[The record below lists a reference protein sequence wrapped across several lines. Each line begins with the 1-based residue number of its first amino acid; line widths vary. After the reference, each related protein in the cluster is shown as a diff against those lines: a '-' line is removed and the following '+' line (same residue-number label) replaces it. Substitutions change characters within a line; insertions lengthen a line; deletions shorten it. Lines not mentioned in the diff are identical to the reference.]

1 VVFFNPGINFRVS
14 SANVNVRPPY
24 THHHHHHQFNP
35 SQEITNNLFSPT
47 LGPTFSPVQYKPERG
62 HQRVPDF
69 VPSRQQTGKK
79 VGQGSMKKNTTM
91 AQAVTL
97 LTALRMFTNART
109 SCNNGYGVT
118 TYERYP
124 GYHLQGDAADDVIR
138 LSSSPETVMS
148 KCVESCTV
156 DRTPTNN
163 LVRTCNSFTF
173 QSGKFR
179 EGRWEE
185 SSCLLSRERPAPDG
199 FAVLTNSQKNN
210 KLTEYFNEICLK
222 TENLADHCGNK
233 SYAFTVYQDMDFTAP
248 DFKRVTVNSRQACMD
263 SCIGEKTF
271 ICRSAVYETLTR
283 VCKMTRFVKP
293 RGLAKNAAIST
304 RKGNF
309 YMENNCVHGLS
320 RCDGYTM
327 FLKEANAELR
337 GGRDMARVEGA
348 TLSECERLC
357 RDDSGTLAFE
367 CRSFLYNSEK
377 AECVLSKDDSYS
389 VPDNLVTSPITDFYE
404 MVCIE
409 GAQPEGAEN
418 KDLSYLYGREDRYYE
433 EAVPFQRYR
442 NSIIRAEFQRS
453 IRNIDLGRCLD
464 ECLHQTSSKCLS
476 VAYNPID
483 RKCKIS
489 QYDQKDS
496 RILYD
501 ADYDYY
507 ENLVDNMAA
516 PSQLVHTAIRFPSGH
531 AHHQTIHLNLT
542 EQPEAPPEPQK
553 AYLPPLV
560 GPPVKT
566 LLPDA
571 SFRTPEN
578 EIAGSSNSAR
588 GGYYDNYH
596 GAYRPPPGNEQPI
609 FDPNEPQTGPR
620 PNRYRP
626 DSGDSIR
633 FEKDNRPSY
642 GASGGRRGRCD
653 SGSTAGDTFRQ
664 VRSRTRLRQ
673 QFIKRLETVNSLYE
687 CEQECLN
694 ERTFKCLSFNYM
706 STSGYSYRSNCEL
719 SNREGFELDTYDFD
733 QANQWDFYGR
743 EGTGGGC
750 LDVSQNCDE
759 DGMEFTM
766 RIPEGF
772 RGRIYTHKHYG
783 RSQCYVRGTGGKTY
797 TLRIPG
803 VNGFPDC
810 GTEKYGDTMTNI
822 VVVQFA
828 QDIQTNMDMKYNLT
842 CTTRGPGSA
851 VVTSGYIGAGSGQ
864 PVPIEYLPAEH
875 TLDSRVRLLIKY
887 QGRPTTTIAVGDP
900 LEFKLETQDGEN
912 LLRDIFASNV
922 IAKDPYSDRIV
933 QLIDADGCPVD
944 PYVFPALGLSRAN
957 DGLETGFNA
966 FKIPESNFLVFEATV
981 RSCRSGCRPAT
992 CSGPSGRDN
1001 SFGRKRRFADL
1012 EDDRQRREADDESSK
1027 VEIREMF
1034 RVYESRES
1042 IPDGETEIITAKHTV
1057 EEVCL
1062 TAVAYHGMIGAIVIV
1077 FMLLLLFAII
1087 AGICFRKS
1095 RIIGL
1100 KNKLAD
1106 SQSSSTS
1113 YLANSGPF
1121 TARAP
1126 SQHQHHGHN
1135 SRYPGPTNNF
1145 TTKQTNR
1152 IQQQRYLPNH
1162 DMETGEEEDLPSI
1175 KNSRRAYPDPSEPIY
1190 TDPSLFER
1198 Y

>member
-1 VVFFNPGINFRVS
+1 
-14 SANVNVRPPY
+14 
-24 THHHHHHQFNP
+24 
-35 SQEITNNLFSPT
+35 
-47 LGPTFSPVQYKPERG
+47 
-62 HQRVPDF
+62 
-69 VPSRQQTGKK
+69 
-79 VGQGSMKKNTTM
+79 MKKNTTM

-283 VCKMTRFVKP
+283 VCKMTRFVKQ
-293 RGLAKNAAIST
+293 RGLGESAAIST

-357 RDDSGTLAFE
+357 LDDSGTLAFE

-377 AECVLSKDDSYS
+377 TECVLSKDDSYS
-389 VPDNLVTSPITDFYE
+389 VPDSLITSPITDYYE

-442 NSIIRAEFQRS
+442 NSIIRAEFQRT

-483 RKCKIS
+483 RQCKIS

-507 ENLVDNMAA
+507 ENLV
-516 PSQLVHTAIRFPSGH
+516 
-531 AHHQTIHLNLT
+531 
-542 EQPEAPPEPQK
+542 
-553 AYLPPLV
+553 
-560 GPPVKT
+560 
-566 LLPDA
+566 
-571 SFRTPEN
+571 
-578 EIAGSSNSAR
+578 AGSSNSAR

-596 GAYRPPPGNEQPI
+596 GAYRPPP
-609 FDPNEPQTGPR
+609 
-620 PNRYRP
+620 
-626 DSGDSIR
+626 
-633 FEKDNRPSY
+633 DNRPSY

-694 ERTFKCLSFNYM
+694 ERTFKCLSFNYI
-706 STSGYSYRSNCEL
+706 SVGFSPTTEENCEL
-719 SNREGFELDTYDFD
+719 SDQNSHDLDIDNPSYYDNSERYDFY
-733 QANQWDFYGR
+733 QR
-743 EGTGGGC
+743 EAA
-750 LDVSQNCDE
+750 
-759 DGMEFTM
+759 M
-766 RIPEGF
+766 
-772 RGRIYTHKHYG
+772 
-783 RSQCYVRGTGGKTY
+783 
-797 TLRIPG
+797 
-803 VNGFPDC
+803 
-810 GTEKYGDTMTNI
+810 
-822 VVVQFA
+822 
-828 QDIQTNMDMKYNLT
+828 
-842 CTTRGPGSA
+842 
-851 VVTSGYIGAGSGQ
+851 
-864 PVPIEYLPAEH
+864 
-875 TLDSRVRLLIKY
+875 LDSCL
-887 QGRPTTTIAVGDP
+887 Q
-900 LEFKLETQDGEN
+900 
-912 LLRDIFASNV
+912 
-922 IAKDPYSDRIV
+922 
-933 QLIDADGCPVD
+933 
-944 PYVFPALGLSRAN
+944 
-957 DGLETGFNA
+957 
-966 FKIPESNFLVFEATV
+966 
-981 RSCRSGCRPAT
+981 
-992 CSGPSGRDN
+992 
-1001 SFGRKRRFADL
+1001 
-1012 EDDRQRREADDESSK
+1012 
-1027 VEIREMF
+1027 
-1034 RVYESRES
+1034 
-1042 IPDGETEIITAKHTV
+1042 GET
-1057 EEVCL
+1057 
-1062 TAVAYHGMIGAIVIV
+1062 
-1077 FMLLLLFAII
+1077 
-1087 AGICFRKS
+1087 S
-1095 RIIGL
+1095 
-1100 KNKLAD
+1100 
-1106 SQSSSTS
+1106 
-1113 YLANSGPF
+1113 
-1121 TARAP
+1121 
-1126 SQHQHHGHN
+1126 
-1135 SRYPGPTNNF
+1135 
-1145 TTKQTNR
+1145 
-1152 IQQQRYLPNH
+1152 LP
-1162 DMETGEEEDLPSI
+1162 
-1175 KNSRRAYPDPSEPIY
+1175 
-1190 TDPSLFER
+1190 
-1198 Y
+1198 

>member
-1 VVFFNPGINFRVS
+1 
-14 SANVNVRPPY
+14 
-24 THHHHHHQFNP
+24 
-35 SQEITNNLFSPT
+35 
-47 LGPTFSPVQYKPERG
+47 
-62 HQRVPDF
+62 
-69 VPSRQQTGKK
+69 
-79 VGQGSMKKNTTM
+79 MKKNTTM

-97 LTALRMFTNART
+97 LTALRMFTNAQT
-109 SCNNGYGVT
+109 SCNNGNGVI

-124 GYHLQGDAADDVIR
+124 GYQLQGIEDDVIR
-138 LSSSPETVMS
+138 LSSSPESVMS
-148 KCVESCTV
+148 KCVELCTV
-156 DRTPTNN
+156 DRTATNN

-173 QSGKFR
+173 QSGAFR

-185 SSCLLSRERPAPDG
+185 SRCLLSRERPAPDG
-199 FAVLTNSQKNN
+199 LAQITSNQ
-210 KLTEYFNEICLK
+210 LTEYFNEICLK
-222 TENLADHCGNK
+222 TENIANHCGNK
-233 SYAFTVYQDMDFTAP
+233 TYAFTVYQNMDFDAP
-248 DFKRVTVNSRQACMD
+248 DSKRLTVNSRQACMD
-263 SCIGEKTF
+263 SCIEETSF
-271 ICRSAVYETLTR
+271 ICRSAVYETQTR

-293 RGLAKNAAIST
+293 RGLGKTASVT
-304 RKGNF
+304 DRKGNF

-327 FLKEANAELR
+327 FFKEENVELK
-337 GGRDMARVEGA
+337 GGRDMARIEDA
-348 TLSECERLC
+348 TLNDCERLC

-367 CRSFLYNSEK
+367 CRSFRYNSDNR
-377 AECVLSKDDSYS
+377 ECVLSEDDTYS
-389 VPDNLVTSPITDFYE
+389 APASLVTSPISDFYE

-418 KDLSYLYGREDRYYE
+418 QELSYLYGREDRYYE

-442 NSIIRAEFQRS
+442 NSIIRAEFQRT

-464 ECLHQTSSKCLS
+464 ECLHQTSSNCLS
-476 VAYNPID
+476 VAYNPLD
-483 RKCKIS
+483 RECKIS
-489 QYDQKDS
+489 QYDQKES

-507 ENLVDNMAA
+507 ENLV
-516 PSQLVHTAIRFPSGH
+516 
-531 AHHQTIHLNLT
+531 
-542 EQPEAPPEPQK
+542 
-553 AYLPPLV
+553 
-560 GPPVKT
+560 
-566 LLPDA
+566 
-571 SFRTPEN
+571 
-578 EIAGSSNSAR
+578 AGSSSSGR
-588 GGYYDNYH
+588 GGYYDNYN
-596 GAYRPPPGNEQPI
+596 GAYRPASGKEQPF
-609 FDPNEPQTGPR
+609 FDNNR
-620 PNRYRP
+620 PDRPYNNRP
-626 DSGDSIR
+626 DSGPRPQSEQDY
-633 FEKDNRPSY
+633 RPSY
-642 GASGGRRGRCD
+642 GSSGGRRRGRCD

-664 VRSRTRLRQ
+664 VRTRTRLRQ

-706 STSGYSYRSNCEL
+706 STSGYSSSYRSNCEL

-733 QANQWDFYGR
+733 NENEWDFYGR

-900 LEFKLETQDGEN
+900 LEFKLETMDGEN
-912 LLRDIFASNV
+912 LLQDIFATNV
-922 IAKDPYSDRIV
+922 IAKDPYSDRVV
-933 QLIDADGCPVD
+933 QLIDTDGCPVD

-1001 SFGRKRRFADL
+1001 SFGRKRRYADL
-1012 EDDRQRREADDESSK
+1012 EEDRHKREAEDESSK

-1042 IPDGETEIITAKHTV
+1042 IPDGETDIITAKQTV

-1062 TAVAYHGMIGAIVIV
+1062 TAVAYHGMVGALVIV
-1077 FMLLLLFAII
+1077 FMLLLLFAVI
-1087 AGICFRKS
+1087 AGICFRKN
-1095 RIIGL
+1095 RMIGM
-1100 KNKLAD
+1100 KNRLAD

-1126 SQHQHHGHN
+1126 SQHQHSGHN
-1135 SRYPGPTNNF
+1135 SRYPGPAMANNF
-1145 TTKQTNR
+1145 TTSTVKQTNR
-1152 IQQQRYLPNH
+1152 IQQQRYLPSH
-1162 DMETGEEEDLPSI
+1162 EQEEDDELPSI
-1175 KNSRRAYPDPSEPIY
+1175 KNSRRPFPDPSEPIY

-1198 Y
+1198 SRSITSMSLKDQTRPTREHESVKL